1 MTLATPPFGKILRGH
16 VRNVPENAHVKF
28 KVRSF
33 NLLELL
39 AFNCQI
45 FRGSRDHGHALFWEN
60 FNRVIYEL
68 TLETRM
74 SSLMSV
80 ALTVLELFAGTVS
93 CYQSLLA
100 SKQAVSSLQAHYGLS
115 RRN

>member
-1 MTLATPPFGKILRGH
+1 VTLATPPFGKILRGH

-80 ALTVLELFAGTVS
+80 ALTVLEL
-93 CYQSLLA
+93 LA
-100 SKQAVSSLQAHYGLS
+100 FNAPKFRRSRDHGHAHFRGCSKTFSSGC
-115 RRN
+115 